1 MAWVVFVQVVSRSIN
16 GEQQACLVLFL
27 FYVVLPFQRYST
39 LFVILE
45 CFRPQKIYL
54 FFLCNISSLCAISY
68 VPMVAIYVYQLNIWL
83 LFESMWLNSMFIS
96 HEGVVCLY
104 LHSKLHPRGK
114 YRRWGLSSLLGRA
127 VHKSTLTWNRTSLQV
142 RISLRNLAYGLLKKD
157 HKDYGVFV
165 KRKLKKS

>member
-1 MAWVVFVQVVSRSIN
+1 MHEAVTCQRENCFSLWCQSYTLRLGVPRWTEGYHHHYYITTIFLCFVFFCVYLFFLFFLLFFVLF
-16 GEQQACLVLFL
+16 CFVLFL
-27 FYVVLPFQRYST
+27 FNVVLPFQRYST

-104 LHSKLHPRGK
+104 LHLKLHPSGK
-114 YRRWGLSSLLGRA
+114 
-127 VHKSTLTWNRTSLQV
+127 
-142 RISLRNLAYGLLKKD
+142 
-157 HKDYGVFV
+157 
-165 KRKLKKS
+165 